1 MSTAIATVDPA
12 FDRFDICEAH
22 YLVESYYNV
31 GGWLRE
37 RPSNA
42 RRHEAT
48 SAQLAR
54 IKFKP
59 APSLDYATL
68 TENGKAI
75 FLALINRLNLPEWT
89 AEDAAES
96 EAARR

>member
-1 MSTAIATVDPA
+1 VSSAIATVDPT
-12 FDRFDICEAH
+12 FDRFDICEAY
-22 YLVESYYNV
+22 YLVEVYYNV

-42 RRHEAT
+42 RRREAT
-48 SAQLAR
+48 SIQLSR
-54 IKFKP
+54 IEFKP
-59 APSLDYATL
+59 SLSIGYATL

-75 FLALINRLNLPEWT
+75 FLNLVARLKLPEWT